1 MCYLQVIND
10 LLEEDLMNDSEKLVK
25 EIKKGPDWLNITED
39 GKKHVDQI
47 KLAKYLEKKY
57 RFNINQFSQ
66 HGYWYDPKVEQWKG
80 HADDIIEA
88 SIKDEIVPYGIWKVN
103 LITSIAK
110 LITLDSK
117 RIVDSDPFD
126 EPAVHKAVFGKH
138 TYNLETDR
146 LEPNSPDN
154 YLLQNR
160 SYELDINGKADT
172 WNEWLRQS
180 LVPCTIAKYDDNN
193 DKEHSRLTDEYDLTA
208 VETVK
213 AFIGYALAGS
223 HKDFQHYMILYGN
236 GGEGKSTF
244 LGKITEVIGKFN
256 VSDVSLD
263 DLSDQEAAKFT
274 TSKLYHKA
282 ANIFADISP
291 KFMKQTN
298 IIKVLTGGDTIT
310 AQFKHK
316 DPFEF
321 RNEAKM
327 IFSANELPAFKDF
340 TDGFKRRPIIVTFHP
355 IKNFN
360 KKFNDEGFK
369 REIPAFA
376 YECLL
381 AYRKALEA
389 NKFPQTEF
397 MRQQKQDWIDANDN
411 IGNWI
416 KDCCSIADGDRGK
429 GTCLYESY
437 KTYCIATG
445 SNVMS
450 KKNFNNQLMGRGYE
464 YGSVKINGKTVKGF
478 KGIKV
483 K

>member
-1 MCYLQVIND
+1 
-10 LLEEDLMNDSEKLVK
+10 MNDSEKLVK

-39 GKKHVDQI
+39 GKKRVDQI
-47 KLAKYLEKKY
+47 KLANSLEKTY
-57 RFNINQFSQ
+57 QFTINQFSEN
-66 HGYWYDPKVEQWKG
+66 GYWYDPKTKQWKI
-80 HADDIIEA
+80 HADKMIPIA
-88 SIKDEIVPYGIWKVN
+88 IKNAIKPHGIWATY
-103 LITSIAK
+103 LLTSTAK
-110 LITLDSK
+110 LIYLDSEM
-117 RIVDSDPFD
+117 IVDSDPFD

-138 TYNLETDR
+138 TYNLETDK
-146 LEPNSPDN
+146 LETNSPDN
-154 YLLQNR
+154 HLLQNR
-160 SYELDINGKADT
+160 PYELDTNGKAET
-172 WNEWLRQS
+172 WNEWLRLS
-180 LVPCTIAKYDDNN
+180 LVPCTITKYDNNN
-193 DKEHSRLTDEYDLTA
+193 DKDHSRLTDEYDLAA

-244 LGKITEVIGKFN
+244 LGKITEIIGKSN

-360 KKFNDEGFK
+360 KKFNNEGFK

-429 GTCLYESY
+429 GSR
-437 KTYCIATG
+437 I
-445 SNVMS
+445 
-450 KKNFNNQLMGRGYE
+450 
-464 YGSVKINGKTVKGF
+464 
-478 KGIKV
+478 
-483 K
+483 